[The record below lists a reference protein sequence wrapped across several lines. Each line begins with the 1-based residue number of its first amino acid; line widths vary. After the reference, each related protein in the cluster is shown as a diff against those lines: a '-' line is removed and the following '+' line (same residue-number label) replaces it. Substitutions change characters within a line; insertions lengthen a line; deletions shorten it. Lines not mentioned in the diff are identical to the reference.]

1 MIARRS
7 ESVQNFDN
15 AQFRRTP
22 ASKWDIALTT
32 MHNGYDSVMPARR
45 VTAAVALAALASLLA
60 VNAARADGPA
70 ISTPGTPTVVVNE
83 PHQLTLSWAPSAWVE
98 PGAEQPINYEVQV
111 PLGPNTY
118 RFLGSTT
125 DTTITLTD
133 LAPGTTYRIAVAAR
147 ALGGY
152 SDTSP
157 TTTVRTAGGRATV
170 SYLNL
175 DWSPTNNQIQHL
187 LKVTNTGT
195 GPLDLSTVQVRY
207 HLRFEGG
214 NTSLVPNC
222 DWAALGCDRVRQTVQ
237 FFIPPGGPPARMTTP
252 APPGTRPGHAGP
264 RLGGAD
270 LHRRHTRAGP
280 VDRADPATAPP
291 AQLEHHRRTR
301 RPELA
306 RRHRPVDRERPDHAG
321 CGRGTR
327 VRRHHQLT
335 QRHRRLGR
343 SNASAPGLTGRLTI
357 RSCGVRR

>member
-1 MIARRS
+1 MS
-7 ESVQNFDN
+7 
-15 AQFRRTP
+15 
-22 ASKWDIALTT
+22 
-32 MHNGYDSVMPARR
+32 ARR
-45 VTAAVALAALASLLA
+45 VTATIALAALASLLA

-133 LAPGTTYRIAVAAR
+133 LAPGTTYRIGIAAR

-157 TTTVRTAGGRATV
+157 TTTVRTAAGRATV

-175 DWSPTNNQIQHL
+175 DWSPTNSQIQHL
-187 LKVTNTGT
+187 LKVTNTGA

-207 HLRFEGG
+207 HLIFEGG

-222 DWAALGCDRVRQTVQ
+222 DWAALGCDRIQQTVQ
-237 FFIPPGGPPARMTTP
+237 FFVPPGGPPPGALTTP
-252 APPGTRPGHAGP
+252 APPGYPLPGTPVPGWVELTFTDGTLAPGQSTGP
-264 RLGGAD
+264 I
-270 LHRRHTRAGP
+270 
-280 VDRADPATAPP
+280 
-291 AQLEHHRRTR
+291 QLRHHRHSWSAIDERDD
-301 RPELA
+301 PSWLA
-306 RRHRPVDRERPDHAG
+306 ATGQWTSNDRITLDVD
-321 CGRGTR
+321 
-327 VRRHHQLT
+327 
-335 QRHRRLGR
+335 
-343 SNASAPGLTGRLTI
+343 
-357 RSCGVRR
+357 GVREFGDTYS